1 MSDEYFKN
9 YENDPVENKHHWFS
23 KNIFRLMVVLSLV
36 WCAIIIIYITKFFG
50 WNNLFLMM
58 PDEFG
63 VFLAGISLPLPIMWL
78 VMSFIDREQ
87 NFKQEAKFLRS
98 YMQQLVYPESGSNE
112 TAKALSSAI
121 QEQVKELQET
131 ARFAAQKTEMIK
143 SELGVKLN
151 DFANVLQVL
160 DNYSSKNILELSS
173 AVKGLMT
180 SFDQVTAK
188 AYQATKDF
196 NQCSTDFSKIG
207 EYFEERVNS
216 IIEKLSPTVHDIK
229 DSVNTIQNLSE
240 QSLPKVLQDTHQ
252 TAEFFAKTINLAN
265 KKVEESTLVSQE
277 RIISLTQD
285 MQKLGEQLDNATAQS
300 AQYFEKTGD
309 KLRAVIIEMT
319 SNAERILSNVHNSG
333 TIFLQQSADLTSATD
348 NTLNH
353 VSSAILEI
361 SSALNNFNAQSA
373 DIISNSKNFNAA
385 LQQQIEML
393 TSQAE
398 KANQEF
404 ITLEEKYRSAKVD
417 TFLKDAAVIIS
428 KLNNLS
434 VDINAALNNDNQ
446 EKLWKKYYEGDT
458 NIFIR
463 SLIKSMNRD
472 QVLKIKQEY
481 EQNAEFRTMVNNYM
495 QEFESLVNQAR
506 ACEKSNI
513 LLSLIS
519 GGDIGKIYY
528 IMASA
533 LDKLN

>member
-1 MSDEYFKN
+1 MSDDFYKT
-9 YENDPVENKHHWFS
+9 YENDSLENNHHWFS
-23 KNIFRLMVVLSLV
+23 QNMFRLMVFLSLV

-98 YMQQLVYPESGSNE
+98 YMQQLVYPENGGGE

-121 QEQVKELQET
+121 QQQVRELQET
-131 ARFAAQKTEMIK
+131 AKLATQKTEMIK
-143 SELGVKLN
+143 SELGAKLN

-173 AVKGLMT
+173 AVKSLMS

-188 AYQATKDF
+188 AYQSTKDF
-196 NQCSTDFSKIG
+196 NQCSTDFSKIV

-216 IIEKLSPTVHDIK
+216 VVEKLSPSVHDIK
-229 DSVNTIQNLSE
+229 DSVNTIQLISE

-265 KKVEESTLVSQE
+265 KKVEESSLSSQE

-285 MQKLGEQLDNATAQS
+285 IQKLGEQLENATAQS

-309 KLRAVIIEMT
+309 KLRSVIIEMT
-319 SNAERILSNVHNSG
+319 SNAERILTNVHNSG
-333 TIFLQQSADLTSATD
+333 TVFLQQSANLTSATD

-361 SSALNNFNAQSA
+361 SSALNNFNAQSSE
-373 DIISNSKNFNAA
+373 IISNSKNFNAA

-393 TSQAE
+393 TKQAE

-404 ITLEEKYRSAKVD
+404 VALEEKYRNAKVD

-428 KLNNLS
+428 KLSNIS
-434 VDINAALNNDNQ
+434 VDINAVLNNENQ
-446 EKLWKKYYEGDT
+446 AKLWKKYYEGDS

-463 SLIKSMNRD
+463 TLTKSINRE
-472 QVLKIKQEY
+472 QALRIKQEY
-481 EQNAEFRTMVNNYM
+481 EQNPEFRSMVNNYM

-528 IMASA
+528 IMASV
-533 LDKLN
+533 LDKMN